1 MHFCYFLRKIFKI
14 FSNVSKTIVFVV
26 QKFEKLTQGSF
37 TFLEK
42 YAKIV
47 HLL

>member
-1 MHFCYFLRKIFKI
+1 MHFCYFLREIFKI
-14 FSNVSKTIVFVV
+14 FSNLSQTIVFFV
-26 QKFEKLTQGSF
+26 QMIEKLTQGSF
-37 TFLEK
+37 TLLEK